1 MSRRTFHWLAAP
13 LLLGIAGCASLPGT
27 GPSASSMAKSPDVDV
42 VDITP
47 DVATAARQVAVA
59 QEKTALDRA
68 LLTLRAAPAGAVTQI
83 APGDVI
89 DVSVWSFSP
98 WPGTGNPLG
107 TGGPGAIPLGAFTVG
122 ADGAVQ
128 LPYAG
133 RIDLT
138 GLTPDQAQAAISARY
153 TALRILQRPTAAVKV
168 MASPRNDVLV
178 TGAIGQP
185 RTIPWTPAGMT
196 LAQAVTQSL
205 GDGNGLLGQGELSKA
220 RSAVKVSVLRGGQP
234 AVELPVVNALEEQI
248 PLQAGD
254 RIVVSKAPAVQV
266 TVLGGG
272 ARRDAVIGFAR
283 QPVLAEAL
291 AEASGLDGNSANDH
305 AVFVMR
311 RQADKRPVLY
321 NFAWN
326 KPMGIVSAQQFPLE
340 DGDLVY
346 VADAP
351 LVSAQKVIG
360 LIFQATLPAQVLR

>member
-1 MSRRTFHWLAAP
+1 MSRRRFPWLAAP
-13 LLLGIAGCASLPGT
+13 LLLGVAGCASLPGT
-27 GPSASSMAKSPDVDV
+27 GPSASSMAKSPDVQI

-47 DVATAARQVAVA
+47 DIASAAREVAIA
-59 QEKTALDRA
+59 QEKASLDRA
-68 LLTLRAAPAGAVTQI
+68 LAILRATPAATAAQI

-89 DVSVWSFSP
+89 DVAIWSFSP
-98 WPGTGNPLG
+98 WPGAGNPLSIAN
-107 TGGPGAIPLGAFTVG
+107 PGQIPLGTFTVG
-122 ADGAVQ
+122 TDGAIT

-133 RIDLT
+133 RVDLT
-138 GLTPDQAQAAISARY
+138 GLNAEQAQAAISSRY
-153 TALRILQRPTAAVKV
+153 AVLRILQRPTAAVKV

-205 GDGNGLLGQGELSKA
+205 GDGNGLLGQGELTKA
-220 RSAVKVSVLRGGQP
+220 RAAVRIAVLRGQQAP
-234 AVELPVVNALEEQI
+234 VALPMVNALEEQI
-248 PLQAGD
+248 PLRAGD

-272 ARRDAVIGFAR
+272 TRRDGVIGFAR

-311 RQADKRPVLY
+311 RQADKKPVLY

-326 KPMGIVSAQQFPLE
+326 KPMGIVAAQQFPLE

-346 VADAP
+346 VADAA

>member
-1 MSRRTFHWLAAP
+1 MSRHSYYWLAAP
-13 LLLGIAGCASLPGT
+13 FLLGIAGCASLPGT
-27 GPSASSMAKSPDVDV
+27 GPSATSMAKSPAVDV

-47 DVATAARQVAVA
+47 DIASAAQQVAAA

-68 LLTLRAAPAGAVTQI
+68 LLALRSAPDAGTTRI

-107 TGGPGAIPLGAFTVG
+107 TGSPGAIALGAFTVG

-138 GLTPDQAQAAISARY
+138 GLTPEQAQAAISARY
-153 TALRILQRPTAAVKV
+153 TTLRILQRPTAAVKV

-185 RTIPWTPAGMT
+185 KTIPWTPAGMT

-205 GDGNGLLGQGELSKA
+205 GDGGALLGQGELSKA
-220 RSAVKVSVLRGGQP
+220 RSAVKVAVLRGSQP
-234 AVELPVVNALEEQI
+234 AVELPVANALEERI
-248 PLQAGD
+248 ALHAGD

-283 QPVLAEAL
+283 QPVLSEAL
-291 AEASGLDGNSANDH
+291 AESSGLDGNTANDH

-311 RQADKRPVLY
+311 RQPDKRPVLY

-326 KPMGIVSAQQFPLE
+326 KPMGVVAAQQFPLQ

-351 LVSAQKVIG
+351 LVSVQKVIG